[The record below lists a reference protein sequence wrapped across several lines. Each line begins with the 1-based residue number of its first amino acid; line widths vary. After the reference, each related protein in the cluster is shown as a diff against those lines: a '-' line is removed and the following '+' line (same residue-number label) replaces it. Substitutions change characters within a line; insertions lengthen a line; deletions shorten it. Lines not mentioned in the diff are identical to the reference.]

1 MGCLGTQ
8 NRGDKK
14 RKKERKKERKK
25 KNERERERKK
35 RRERERTNKQM
46 NNGVFNEKNMM
57 RRSRATCVGVCGG

>member
-14 RKKERKKERKK
+14 RKKERKKEK
-25 KNERERERKK
+25 KNEREREKK